1 MTPNDETTP
10 SMAAERVMRWP
21 FLRSST
27 DRMLSGVAGGI
38 SEWLGVRSI
47 YVRAAF
53 LSAVLAGGLGAI
65 LYLLAAL
72 LVPLA
77 TPDDEPLPHSAT
89 RSQMVG
95 LGAMYM
101 AGMLILQAVGVW
113 FGTYVW
119 PATLV
124 IFGLAIAID
133 TSGVNYERS
142 LEGITSGRGRRS
154 WWLVVLGLVM
164 MVAGVIVVLSSL
176 ENLQAMGVLA
186 LAIVVAVGGF
196 MIVAGP
202 WLWSLIEDLRTE
214 RRARI
219 RSEEK
224 AEMAAHLHDSVLQT
238 LALIQRTDDPK
249 RMVTLARSQERE
261 LRSWLFDEAA
271 SDAQTL
277 RGALSEAA
285 NRVEEAHDVPVSV
298 VVVGDGELPADRRA
312 ALVGAATEAMMNA
325 AKHSGADRISV
336 FAEATDGTVDVF
348 VTDQGTGFD
357 PDDVDDDRKGL
368 AESIIGRMQRHGGS
382 ATIDSEIGA
391 GTEVHLTMSGGTP

>member
-1 MTPNDETTP
+1 
-10 SMAAERVMRWP
+10 MATSRAVRWP

-27 DRMLSGVAGGI
+27 DRMLAGVAGGI
-38 SEWLGVRSI
+38 GERLGVRSI

-53 LSAVLAGGLGAI
+53 LSAVLAGGVGAI
-65 LYLLAAL
+65 VYLLAAL
-72 LVPLA
+72 LVPVA
-77 TPDDEPLPHSAT
+77 TPDEEPSPHEAT
-89 RSQMVG
+89 RSQVMG
-95 LGAMYM
+95 LGAMFVSV
-101 AGMLILQAVGVW
+101 MLVLQAMGVW
-113 FGTYVW
+113 LGPFVW

-133 TSGVNYERS
+133 TSGINYERS

-164 MVAGVIVVLSSL
+164 MVAGVAVVLSSL

-196 MIVAGP
+196 LIVAGP

-271 SDAQTL
+271 SDDTTL
-277 RGALSEAA
+277 RGALAAAA

-298 VVVGDGELPADRRA
+298 VVVGEGDLPPDRKS

-336 FAEATDGTVDVF
+336 FAEANDGTVEVF
-348 VTDQGTGFD
+348 VTDQGSGFD
-357 PDDVDDDRKGL
+357 RDGVDDDRKGI
-368 AESIIGRMQRHGGS
+368 AESIVGRMQRHGGT
-382 ATIDSEIGA
+382 ATIESEFGA
-391 GTEVHLTMSGGTP
+391 GTEVHLTMSGGTT